1 MFFCYRMIR
10 VCLSWWARNPKSY
23 MYWRAKGQLLPHPD
37 TLRKYKNCLQQK
49 PGFLPQMF
57 DWMVQES
64 ERLNLQQHDRVGTVI
79 LDEVSI
85 QQDLAVLH
93 KGCQHWLWVL

>member
-1 MFFCYRMIR
+1 
-10 VCLSWWARNPKSY
+10 

-93 KGCQHWLWVL
+93 KGCQTSYTGQVSITPICQAFIAKRSGKKD